1 MRGRTLI
8 LVGLIVVALAV
19 AAGVW
24 WIAQQ
29 NGAEGATPE
38 LEVTGTPGPPEGTV
52 EILVAAQRVINRG
65 MLIGEG
71 AVKTA
76 TWPEEYVPEDA
87 LTEIEDVYGR
97 RAKVDILEDMPI
109 TSDMI
114 TEKPSEL
121 GKVGSEAA
129 GRIPEGKVAYAL
141 PVKQYSA
148 VAWALQPGDRVD
160 VLISLLVVDIDEEF
174 QTLLPNQARCLSPS
188 DDAACSG
195 MSGPMGRMEVLP
207 NSWVVNMMPSEEQ
220 RPRLVTQLTVE
231 AAEVLYVGDWSAEEV
246 PPKPPGAEGEGEE
259 TGQEQGEGA
268 EAEVTPTPVPRGD
281 TEPLTL
287 IVDRQDAMVLKYAE
301 EVGASIDLVLRSAL
315 DADKEIPPTEAVTLD
330 YLFNRFGI
338 EQPAKLPYGI
348 TPAIEAL
355 KSAEP
360 GGAEEPSDGGGGGSS
375 EVR

>member
-19 AAGVW
+19 VAG
-24 WIAQQ
+24 IFMLR
-29 NGAEGATPE
+29 GGGEEATPAPE
-38 LEVTGTPGPPEGTV
+38 GTGTPEGPPEGTV

-65 MLIGEG
+65 MVIGEG

-76 TWPEEYVPEDA
+76 TWPEEYAPEGV

-97 RAKVDILEDMPI
+97 RARVDIMEDMPI
-109 TSDMI
+109 TQDMI

-188 DDAACSG
+188 DDAACSS
-195 MSGPMGRMEVLP
+195 MSGPLGRMEVLP
-207 NSWVVNMMPSEEQ
+207 NSWVVNMTPSEKQ

-231 AAEVLYVGDWSAEEV
+231 DAEVLYVGDWSAEEIT
-246 PPKPPGAEGEGEE
+246 PKPPGAEGEGEGEE
-259 TGQEQGEGA
+259 TGQEEEAEG
-268 EAEVTPTPVPRGD
+268 EVTPTPVPRGD

-301 EVGASIDLVLRSAL
+301 EIGASIDLVLRSAL
-315 DADKEIPPTEAVTLD
+315 DADKEIPVTEAVTLD
-330 YLFNRFGI
+330 YMFNRFGI

-348 TPAIEAL
+348 TPAIETL
-355 KSAEP
+355 KSAAP
-360 GGAEEPSDGGGGGSS
+360 GGVKEETTSSGGSS